1 MSSSNF
7 LAKARQHLAVGTS
20 VFALLANLGAPVS
33 AAAQEPVKRSKT
45 ATTPIQHVI
54 VIIGENRTFD
64 HVFATYNPK
73 NGETV
78 SNLLSKRIV
87 KSDPPPVRNFS
98 LATHPPATHS
108 PTARYQLRPT

>member
-54 VIIGENRTFD
+54 VIIGENQTFY
-64 HVFATYNPK
+64 HVFATYKPK
-73 NGETV
+73 NGQTV
-78 SNLLSKRIV
+78 SNRLSKHTVTPTHTPR
-87 KSDPPPVRNFS
+87 PNFS
-98 LATHPPATHS
+98 QASHS
-108 PTARYQLRPT
+108 PPTQS